1 MVSPKGIFLK
11 SESTSKLPI
20 TSLNLALLFQLKML
34 VIVLRTEEGIYWVI
48 LDDFKVEFAL
58 MVGNH
63 PLVYHQTREKYAR
76 IIRTEYNVRPQDMI
90 SAVELRNR
98 PQLIPIRGKI
108 QDY

>member
-1 MVSPKGIFLK
+1 
-11 SESTSKLPI
+11 
-20 TSLNLALLFQLKML
+20 
-34 VIVLRTEEGIYWVI
+34 
-48 LDDFKVEFAL
+48 

-76 IIRTEYNVRPQDMI
+76 IIGTECNVRPQDMI

-98 PQLIPIRGKI
+98 PQLIPIRDKI